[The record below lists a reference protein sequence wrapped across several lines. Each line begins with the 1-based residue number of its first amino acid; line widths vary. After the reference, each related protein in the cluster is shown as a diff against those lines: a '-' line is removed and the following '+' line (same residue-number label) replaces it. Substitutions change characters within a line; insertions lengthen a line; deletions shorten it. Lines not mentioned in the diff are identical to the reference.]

1 MEIFCQSAKNDRR
14 ERTRRIGL
22 VISAAM
28 QRQRHV
34 DLSGV
39 GMTLSGWEFAEER
52 ARVRA
57 GTLTELGRLILWSP
71 KKGKLEP
78 SHFSVVPFKNLKHPP
93 PDIEARTKLSLK
105 ARMAVRTL
113 YYKPPAVREWKSAVF
128 IRCEKGNWPTTD
140 LLPTTFDT
148 QPLLEFINNGLL
160 FTGVTQREAEE
171 ALVRVEYWYEYYLQY
186 DFTPAEAYYKVVLR
200 FPDAF
205 FDCYTFPKAS
215 FTF

>member
-1 MEIFCQSAKNDRR
+1 
-14 ERTRRIGL
+14 
-22 VISAAM
+22 M

-52 ARVRA
+52 ARVHA

-113 YYKPPAVREWKSAVF
+113 YYKPPAVREWKSSVF
-128 IRCEKGNWPTTD
+128 IRCEKGTWSTTD
-140 LLPTTFDT
+140 LIPTTFNT
-148 QPLLEFINNGLL
+148 QPLLFRVYKQWAFVYRCHPEGGGGS
-160 FTGVTQREAEE
+160 TRPRGV
-171 ALVRVEYWYEYYLQY
+171 LVRLLPKVRLHPGRGVLQGR
-186 DFTPAEAYYKVVLR
+186 AEVPGRLL
-200 FPDAF
+200 
-205 FDCYTFPKAS
+205 
-215 FTF
+215 